1 MEVKE
6 KLSIEERNKAV
17 LRRWNDEMY
26 ANRRWELMPEL
37 AGPLYIRHDSTGTY
51 TVTIEEHMKTVKEL
65 YGGLEK
71 IQESEEGEYEL
82 IAEGD
87 KVCVLSWFK
96 GYRKGG
102 ESDLDLYNCVQLFR
116 LEDGKI
122 VETWFPGFVKNVE
135 W

>member
-1 MEVKE
+1 
-6 KLSIEERNKAV
+6 
-17 LRRWNDEMY
+17 
-26 ANRRWELMPEL
+26 
-37 AGPLYIRHDSTGTY
+37 
-51 TVTIEEHMKTVKEL
+51 MKTVKEL
-65 YGGLEK
+65 YGGTEK

-87 KVCVLSWFK
+87 KVCMLSWFK

-102 ESDLDLYNCVQLFR
+102 ESDLDLYNCLQLFR

>member
-1 MEVKE
+1 MRNKE
-6 KLSIEERNKAV
+6 KMSIEERNKAV
-17 LRRWNDEMY
+17 IHRWNDEMY
-26 ANRRWELMPEL
+26 ANRSWELMLQL

-51 TVTIEEHMKTVKEL
+51 TVSIEEHVKTVKEL
-65 YGGLEK
+65 YGGTEK

-87 KVCVLSWFK
+87 KVCMLSWFK

-102 ESDLDLYNCVQLFR
+102 ESDLDLYNCLQLFR